1 MKVLLHVVLILTV
14 VFLVSC
20 KDTKENGKIQ
30 ESKPPQRQGQTAK
43 VETEY
48 VKGQKMTDAA
58 IHTAIVQE
66 VINGNSYTYL
76 KGKEGDAVFWMAVTR
91 REMKVGESITFRNP
105 LEMPDFTS
113 KELQKTFETIY
124 FVSEI
129 GNESSHFDTK
139 PAVANPHAGLDI
151 EAKKI
156 SVEPIEGG
164 VSIGDLISN
173 RDSYSKKVI
182 RIKGKVVKFSKAI
195 MGKNWVHL
203 QDGTG
208 EPGSDDLLVTTQDAV
223 AVGDVVVFEGT
234 ITLNKDFGSGYSYE
248 ILMEEAKLQSE

>member
-1 MKVLLHVVLILTV
+1 MKILLHVVCVLTV

-20 KDTKENGKIQ
+20 KDIKENGKIQ
-30 ESKPPQRQGQTAK
+30 DPQPPQPQGQTAK

-48 VKGQKMTDAA
+48 MKGQKMTEAA
-58 IHTAIVQE
+58 SHTAIVQE

-105 LEMPDFTS
+105 MEMPNFTS
-113 KELQKTFETIY
+113 KELKKTFETIY

-139 PAVANPHAGLDI
+139 PSAINPHQKDAV

-156 SVEPIEGG
+156 SVEPVEGG

-173 RDSYSKKVI
+173 KDSYSKKVI
-182 RIKGKVVKFSKAI
+182 VIKGKVVKFNKAI

-208 EPGSDDLLVTTQDAV
+208 APGSNDLLVTTQDTV

-234 ITLNKDFGSGYSYE
+234 IALNKDFGSGYSYE